1 MPTEPTVEGG
11 SALKGSALTNRL
23 PSELLA
29 QIFVL
34 CEKRHR
40 HARLTSNSYSGFQDV
55 ATQVC
60 RYWREVAI
68 QTPEL
73 WTYIF
78 ITRPQPYEHVK
89 LYLSRSGACCIHVDL
104 IIQLSKTEGNGDSQ
118 QLNWMFRM
126 MESIF
131 RSGGAWAR
139 WSSFVLT
146 AGFPGV
152 FYKAAEHLNDW
163 PTPNLKFVSFQCRQ
177 SVGSSFSEFQNPA
190 TVVPPYTLDVC
201 PDRPLLGSV
210 ELSGLPEHFIFSR
223 PKPLVSSLRRLGL
236 GCGRNPYTLPNLSL
250 LFSVCAA
257 QLESLSLDAS
267 LSSIRAAIRL
277 EDPPIA
283 SLKVFLPS
291 LRFLSVDFIFSFA
304 WATNVLRIIDAPN
317 VEVFLCDFQYI
328 GDAGKAEFMRYVS
341 SGRLNGTLQGKP
353 TGGLPGAG
361 PLFPSLHTLGL
372 PNLSFND
379 TTLTAL
385 FDAYTGITK
394 ASLSAN
400 VVEFLGHPNRPLP
413 NLKHLRCPN
422 ENKTVTPVKELIQK
436 RSNWGIKLSLL
447 ELVTGDYR
455 SVGWDT
461 MGAIEHDL
469 ERAILGG
476 LVVRKIER
484 WPFGWLGVYDIEDC
498 VPT

>member
-1 MPTEPTVEGG
+1 
-11 SALKGSALTNRL
+11 
-23 PSELLA
+23 
-29 QIFVL
+29 
-34 CEKRHR
+34 
-40 HARLTSNSYSGFQDV
+40 
-55 ATQVC
+55 
-60 RYWREVAI
+60 
-68 QTPEL
+68 
-73 WTYIF
+73 
-78 ITRPQPYEHVK
+78 
-89 LYLSRSGACCIHVDL
+89 
-104 IIQLSKTEGNGDSQ
+104 
-118 QLNWMFRM
+118 MFGM

-131 RSGGAWAR
+131 RSGGTWAR
-139 WSSFVLT
+139 WSSFALT

-152 FYKAAEHLNDW
+152 FYKAVEHLNDW
-163 PTPNLKFVSFQCRQ
+163 PTPNLKFVSFQCQQ
-177 SVGSSFSEFQNPA
+177 SVGSSLNEFQYPA

-223 PKPLVSSLRRLGL
+223 PKPRVSSLRRLGL
-236 GCGRNPYTLPNLSL
+236 GCGRSPYTIPNLSL
-250 LFSVCAA
+250 LFSACAS

-283 SLKVFLPS
+283 SLQVFLPS
-291 LRFLSVDFIFSFA
+291 LRFLSMDFIFSFA

-341 SGRLNGTLQGKP
+341 SGRLGGTLQGKP
-353 TGGLPGAG
+353 AGDLPGAG

-379 TTLTAL
+379 ITLGAL
-385 FDAYTGITK
+385 FDAYTGVTK

-400 VVEFLGHPNRPLP
+400 AVEFLGRSNKPLP

-422 ENKTVTPVKELIQK
+422 ENKTVAPVKELIQQ
-436 RSNWGIKLSLL
+436 RGDWGMKLSLL
-447 ELVTGDYR
+447 ELVAGDYR

-461 MGAIEHDL
+461 MAAIEHDF
-469 ERAILGG
+469 ERAILDG
-476 LVVRKIER
+476 LVVRKIEKF
-484 WPFGWLGVYDIEDC
+484 PFGWLGVYDTEDC